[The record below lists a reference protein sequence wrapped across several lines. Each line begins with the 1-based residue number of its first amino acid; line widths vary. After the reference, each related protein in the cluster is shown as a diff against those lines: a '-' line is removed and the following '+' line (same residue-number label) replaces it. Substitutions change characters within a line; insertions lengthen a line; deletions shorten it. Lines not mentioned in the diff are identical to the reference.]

1 MAIPLS
7 QLATA
12 GQQQAPQSTQASL
25 ASMVPQPQLPQT
37 QPVMPQAGQPAM
49 PQTGQSGNPIESAYF
64 DRLQN
69 DYPGLAAEYSQ
80 LPSMDGG
87 RILNTDDAREMSP
100 EYRMDRTRSADVHEP
115 SSAFVKQMY
124 AEKLMQD
131 TPPGQHNTV
140 VFTAGGTGAGKTT
153 GLQEAQKVNQNI
165 QNAEIVYDT
174 NMNKFESADK
184 KIQQALKAGRNA
196 SIIYTYRD
204 PVEALE
210 NGALK
215 RASRME
221 AEMGTGRTVPID
233 EHFKTHAGSREVME
247 QLQSKYGDDHR
258 FHLMVIDNSRGPG
271 NAAVVSGLDKLP
283 KLDHTVVRKGLNDA
297 LENQYK
303 SGKISQAIYEGTR
316 GNAR

>member
-37 QPVMPQAGQPAM
+37 QPVMPQAGQPA
-49 PQTGQSGNPIESAYF
+49 PTGQSATIESAYF

-80 LPSMDGG
+80 LPSTDNG

-124 AEKLMQD
+124 AEKLSQD
-131 TPPGQHNTV
+131 TPPGKHNSV

-174 NMNKFESADK
+174 NMNSFDSADK

-233 EHFKTHAGSREVME
+233 EHFKTHVGSREVME
-247 QLQSKYGDDHR
+247 QLQAKYGDDHR
-258 FHLMVIDNSRGPG
+258 FHMMVIDNSRGPG

-297 LENQYK
+297 LESQFK
-303 SGKISQAIYEGTR
+303 SGKISRAIYEGTR